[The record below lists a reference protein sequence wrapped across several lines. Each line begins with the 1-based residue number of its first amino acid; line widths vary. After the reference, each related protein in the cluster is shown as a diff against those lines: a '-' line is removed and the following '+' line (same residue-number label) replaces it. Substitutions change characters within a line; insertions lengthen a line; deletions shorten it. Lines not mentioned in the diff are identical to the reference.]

1 MSITFIDLVG
11 RNSGF
16 NSSENAVLFC
26 LAWHSSED
34 GVSWP
39 GITRIHEWTGLS
51 PATIRPTLHR
61 LEGYGCMTREWRG
74 GRSTKYRLHSQAIKE
89 FTPTRSST
97 PKSVTPTRSMR
108 APLTDQVGSPLPD
121 LVPEPSVEQSIEPS
135 VYTAAFAALAQIE
148 GYTLPRQ
155 ERANIQRWLAN
166 HETPPDKAET
176 TAASMAAKLEYRDGR
191 WHYGKKSRYKSIP
204 LTYYDWIL
212 RPPPVQPSLS
222 ANGRRQ
228 SEADFI
234 TAEQVLEGQEKD
246 RRRPPPAKVN
256 S

>member
-1 MSITFIDLVG
+1 
-11 RNSGF
+11 
-16 NSSENAVLFC
+16 
-26 LAWHSSED
+26 
-34 GVSWP
+34 
-39 GITRIHEWTGLS
+39 
-51 PATIRPTLHR
+51 
-61 LEGYGCMTREWRG
+61 
-74 GRSTKYRLHSQAIKE
+74 
-89 FTPTRSST
+89 
-97 PKSVTPTRSMR
+97 MR
-108 APLTDQVGSPLPD
+108 VPLTDQEGSPLPN
-121 LVPEPSVEQSIEPS
+121 LVPEPSVEPSREPS
-135 VYTAAFAALAQIE
+135 VYTAAFAALSEIE
-148 GYTLPRQ
+148 NYDLPSKDRV
-155 ERANIQRWLAN
+155 NIQRWLTN

-191 WHYGKKSRYKSIP
+191 WHYGKRSRYKSIP

-234 TAEQVLEGQEKD
+234 TPEQVLEGQEKD